1 MKKLFSFCACTK
13 KEDLAIKDRMDQE
26 MLKEDFNTPGYI
38 PSATG
43 GFQKE
48 PQDQSRLGKSMELIS
63 TVVDRTA
70 DNVDNHSKTNSFI
83 SSPGIFPTQ
92 LQDPPDNESI
102 ELRACVKLVDYLLS
116 DGSVYSGEM
125 KKVDNSK
132 YLFKRHGEGLN
143 NYFPGN
149 R

>member
-1 MKKLFSFCACTK
+1 
-13 KEDLAIKDRMDQE
+13 MDQE
-26 MLKEDFNTPGYI
+26 MMKEDFNTPGYI

-92 LQDPPDNESI
+92 LQDPPANESI
-102 ELRACVKLVDYLLS
+102 DLRACVKLVDYLLS

-132 YLFKRHGEGLN
+132 YLYKRHGEGLN

-149 R
+149 RQKLRSF